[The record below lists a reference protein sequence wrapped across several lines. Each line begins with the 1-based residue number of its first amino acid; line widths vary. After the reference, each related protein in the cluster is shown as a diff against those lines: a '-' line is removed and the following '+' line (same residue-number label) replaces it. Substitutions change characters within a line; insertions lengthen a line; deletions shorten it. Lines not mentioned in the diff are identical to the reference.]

1 MVTVKIGA
9 DVAPSSLALVA
20 DTMEDPP
27 DTNFANVPAWE
38 VLAGTEVKEKDDL
51 GGGTDFFTN
60 IEDVQTLTET
70 TSSGAASD
78 ILDLW
83 QGQSLLEKIL
93 ENSETAGNIEDLQTL
108 TETHPNAAASDILAI
123 GQGQSLLENS
133 ETAEVVAEL
142 VGELNQQSLSTA
154 SDTAATAATVATATS
169 AATNN
174 PLKLAD
180 WTKIPDA
187 EKWKTDSAARYP
199 AVCAAGKLAI
209 DMEYDVLMK
218 LLENSDEFRK
228 IFRTIHEKG
237 FIDFIEKKNKAVP
250 NTFSLDE
257 ANKRVTQLLAA
268 SIDEDITIPLGYT
281 FHINDGKTLSI
292 NSGKTLTNDG
302 TIDNH
307 GLVDIAGMQEISN
320 DIITNIKN
328 FGTLINNNVFKSLN
342 KTNNKGKIVNK
353 KDFYITDEDKSDNKK
368 KWRNG
373 ELYIKGQPMK
383 DDYINLDNKGIIE
396 NKKGTMH
403 VEGMLSNSHNIKNEI
418 GAKFNVGKESTRTTN
433 KEHNTTIT
441 GIYSKEKSTFDN
453 FGTFNAGG
461 KDVNS
466 TDTTSD
472 FHPVKMWGD
481 AQAKFYNHSTLA
493 GGGKINK
500 GANMSDFVKIINSVG
515 QENIKN
521 FTNLKDLFAKA

>member
-1 MVTVKIGA
+1 MSGAVFKIGA
-9 DVAPSSLALVA
+9 GTSVPSETTSS
-20 DTMEDPP
+20 
-27 DTNFANVPAWE
+27 NPAWE
-38 VLAGTEVKEKDDL
+38 VMAGNSFSKPAVEEKEIESS
-51 GGGTDFFTN
+51 GGGL
-60 IEDVQTLTET
+60 IEVLNQISDGSNYPSDPSSY
-70 TSSGAASD
+70 TSDLLALG
-78 ILDLW
+78 LDLETVTAPAPAKDPIAATPAALAAAMEAAAAE
-83 QGQSLLEKIL
+83 SAAAVAALE
-93 ENSETAGNIEDLQTL
+93 
-108 TETHPNAAASDILAI
+108 AAASSVVDESAADMEA
-123 GQGQSLLENS
+123 S
-133 ETAEVVAEL
+133 AEKVA
-142 VGELNQQSLSTA
+142 A
-154 SDTAATAATVATATS
+154 SNAAMEAAMQAAS
-169 AATNN
+169 ATNN

-199 AVCAAGKLAI
+199 AVGAAGKLAI

-461 KDVNS
+461 KDLNS

-481 AQAKFYNHSTLA
+481 AQAKFYNHSTVA